1 MLGRV
6 SIVCIP
12 KSEYPKPHNL
22 KIKIKQIKHTKKTN
36 AKKTK
41 PPKKYLNTA

>member
-22 KIKIKQIKHTKKTN
+22 KINKKQIKNTKKN
-36 AKKTK
+36 QCKK
-41 PPKKYLNTA
+41 N